1 LELGQ
6 KSKNDPL
13 LGNIPC
19 SSNPSKKRGK
29 RRENKNRNESIM
41 SKQREEPLKEL
52 DDRRKR
58 VNINGLNLLLP
69 INYPLA
75 LSSSTNNP

>member
-13 LGNIPC
+13 LGNIPN
-19 SSNPSKKRGK
+19 SSNPSKKR
-29 RRENKNRNESIM
+29 RENEENKKRNEKMI

-69 INYPLA
+69 INHPLA
-75 LSSSTNNP
+75 LSSSTKNP